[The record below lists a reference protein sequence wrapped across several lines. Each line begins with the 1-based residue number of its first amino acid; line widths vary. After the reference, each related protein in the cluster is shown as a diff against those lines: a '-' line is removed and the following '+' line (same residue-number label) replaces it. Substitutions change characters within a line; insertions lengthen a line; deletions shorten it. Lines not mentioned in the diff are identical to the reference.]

1 MARLLAV
8 IVVVCVVPLV
18 SACGSGRGAPEPPG
32 IPLGE
37 TRPPQDLAL
46 AVTVIGRGKGELAS
60 LEPAWFVIEPDGV
73 LRAATGEGVGPG
85 VYPPRT
91 RRLTEAQVREVY
103 AMVVRSGLDGGV
115 GGRTYRP
122 GLLPQEGHWILI
134 EVAAHERRQIA
145 LYEPGA
151 SAGARELAA
160 HLGRLARLGTPGGPG
175 Q

>member
-18 SACGSGRGAPEPPG
+18 SACGGGRAAPEPPG

-37 TRPPQDLAL
+37 TRPPPDLAL
-46 AVTVIGRGKGELAS
+46 AVTVIGREGGEPAS
-60 LEPAWFVIEPDGV
+60 LEPARFVIEPDGV

-91 RRLTEAQVREVY
+91 RQLTDTQVREVY
-103 AMVVRSGLDGGV
+103 AMLVRSGLDRGV
-115 GGRTYRP
+115 GGRAYRP
-122 GLLPQEGHWILI
+122 GMPTGGGQWILI